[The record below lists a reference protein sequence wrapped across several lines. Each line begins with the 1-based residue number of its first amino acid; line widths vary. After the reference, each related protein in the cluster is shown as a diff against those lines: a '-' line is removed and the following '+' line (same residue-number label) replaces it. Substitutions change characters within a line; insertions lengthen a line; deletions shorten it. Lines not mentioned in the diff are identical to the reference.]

1 MSAAPQS
8 SSGRGLGI
16 SRRELKE
23 LIDLERR
30 MKPTASSKESDVGTG
45 AEAGIEGL
53 TLYEAHREPMVLH
66 DEDSDQTTTIQ
77 VRTLNVELTCPICLG
92 IMRNTMTLMECLH
105 RFCAECISKC
115 LRVGKRECPTCRVH
129 CSSRRQLRPD
139 PEFDALIASV
149 YPNLDEYEAQEE
161 EFIADL
167 NKKMSCQSHLTESV
181 QKGILRQRSATSAA
195 ATRKRKASA
204 ASSDSTAANSALS
217 SPSLPSST
225 TSTSPSR
232 PARDTTAASSHPTK
246 RQKTTRPGTEQ
257 AESLLNT
264 EDLVSFLLLPRPDMR
279 RTAADGFALE
289 RPYVSTSPKV
299 TVKHIEAFLASKF
312 PLLLTPGSQA
322 HFVISVA
329 TSPSS
334 TTEDAEYVDLE
345 AGDKTIDD
353 LVSEFG
359 TPGSTLTLYYRL
371 AGSSPSP
378 PE

>member
-1 MSAAPQS
+1 
-8 SSGRGLGI
+8 
-16 SRRELKE
+16 
-23 LIDLERR
+23 
-30 MKPTASSKESDVGTG
+30 VGTG

-195 ATRKRKASA
+195 ATRKRKASV

-232 PARDTTAASSHPTK
+232 SARDTTAASSHSTK
-246 RQKTTRPGTEQ
+246 YATSVHCAFCLSIGLTTTNSLQTTEDDAAWNGAGRVSPEYRRPGELPLAASARYEANSRRRLRPGTTLREHV
-257 AESLLNT
+257 AKGDGEAHRG
-264 EDLVSFLLLPRPDMR
+264 LP
-279 RTAADGFALE
+279 GL
-289 RPYVSTSPKV
+289 
-299 TVKHIEAFLASKF
+299 
-312 PLLLTPGSQA
+312 
-322 HFVISVA
+322 
-329 TSPSS
+329 
-334 TTEDAEYVDLE
+334 
-345 AGDKTIDD
+345 
-353 LVSEFG
+353 
-359 TPGSTLTLYYRL
+359 
-371 AGSSPSP
+371 
-378 PE
+378 

>member
-1 MSAAPQS
+1 M
-8 SSGRGLGI
+8 
-16 SRRELKE
+16 
-23 LIDLERR
+23 
-30 MKPTASSKESDVGTG
+30 
-45 AEAGIEGL
+45 
-53 TLYEAHREPMVLH
+53 
-66 DEDSDQTTTIQ
+66 
-77 VRTLNVELTCPICLG
+77 
-92 IMRNTMTLMECLH
+92 
-105 RFCAECISKC
+105 
-115 LRVGKRECPTCRVH
+115 
-129 CSSRRQLRPD
+129 
-139 PEFDALIASV
+139 
-149 YPNLDEYEAQEE
+149 
-161 EFIADL
+161 
-167 NKKMSCQSHLTESV
+167 
-181 QKGILRQRSATSAA
+181 
-195 ATRKRKASA
+195 
-204 ASSDSTAANSALS
+204 
-217 SPSLPSST
+217 
-225 TSTSPSR
+225 
-232 PARDTTAASSHPTK
+232 
-246 RQKTTRPGTEQ
+246 
-257 AESLLNT
+257 
-264 EDLVSFLLLPRPDMR
+264 SFLLLPRPDMR

>member
-1 MSAAPQS
+1 MMMDGATSQHGAARQGSALRELERSISAVPQS
-8 SSGRGLGI
+8 SGGRGLGI

-23 LIDLERR
+23 LIDVERR
-30 MKPTASSKESDVGTG
+30 MKPLASSKEVRTCWRITTTCDSSLKRVLPHQSGAGTG

-181 QKGILRQRSATSAA
+181 QKGILRQRIATSASA
-195 ATRKRKASA
+195 ARKRKASA
-204 ASSDSTAANSALS
+204 ASSDATAANAAS
-217 SPSLPSST
+217 SPSLPSP

-232 PARDTTAASSHPTK
+232 SASNTTAASSHPTK
-246 RQKTTRPGTEQ
+246 YATSISPLCVLAFDRSHNGLTQLSSG
-257 AESLLNT
+257 
-264 EDLVSFLLLPRPDMR
+264 DR
-279 RTAADGFALE
+279 RRRGLE
-289 RPYVSTSPKV
+289 RSR
-299 TVKHIEAFLASKF
+299 
-312 PLLLTPGSQA
+312 
-322 HFVISVA
+322 
-329 TSPSS
+329 PSLS
-334 TTEDAEYVDLE
+334 
-345 AGDKTIDD
+345 
-353 LVSEFG
+353 
-359 TPGSTLTLYYRL
+359 
-371 AGSSPSP
+371 
-378 PE
+378 